1 MSSPAMSD
9 MNAELATR
17 TDDRFAALI
26 TMLDNRF
33 AKIDARFDKIDAR
46 FDKMEAKFDAKFDMV
61 TEKLTAL
68 DIKVAHLTGQFSLM
82 KWVIGVITAFI
93 GAVVAKTF
101 FPHLGA

>member
-1 MSSPAMSD
+1 MSD
-9 MNAELATR
+9 MNAELAAR

-46 FDKMEAKFDAKFDMV
+46 FDKMDAKFDMV

-82 KWVIGVITAFI
+82 RWVIGVITAFI